1 MSKNVYA
8 TPAVL
13 TTEDNKPSCTQSNEH
28 TNDFFAQSN
37 DDKNPWVTRTNEARR
52 TLTAPRLERTSNVD
66 MHAAPLAHEPH
77 LLAEQHLN
85 EPFLPEEKSERD
97 QERSRSTTAEP
108 ISAAIHSSP
117 PPVSS
122 GKLAHVHAHTLVEA
136 PPEMATKDTA
146 TAAAV
151 AVAAAAAAKAART
164 RPHSETA
171 SALERRAPQS
181 EALPPTSH
189 AAEERQSASTQQ
201 LLRRLEEVSE
211 EDGEDGDRARGVN
224 NMFSPSPHKR
234 ARTCIPWLQQE
245 ISVRQGQEEGGA
257 GGVVGEEDWEDEEE
271 DESSAECAVCRSR
284 ADAPRMLLCDGQFQC
299 GGGGGSAIGCVS
311 LPSVCAVIVRLVLT
325 RTGARRQGALTL
337 LRASLNCDFIPS
349 GFAK

>member
-52 TLTAPRLERTSNVD
+52 TLTASRLERTSD
-66 MHAAPLAHEPH
+66 ADRHAAPLAHQPH

-85 EPFLPEEKSERD
+85 EPFLPKEKSEGD
-97 QERSRSTTAEP
+97 QERSRSTAAEP
-108 ISAAIHSSP
+108 SSAALHFSP
-117 PPVSS
+117 PPIPS
-122 GKLAHVHAHTLVEA
+122 GKLEHVHAHTLIEV

-146 TAAAV
+146 TAVVV
-151 AVAAAAAAKAART
+151 AVAAAAKAARA

-171 SALERRAPQS
+171 SAHERRAPQS
-181 EALPPTSH
+181 VSPTSH

-211 EDGEDGDRARGVN
+211 EDGGDGDRARGVN
-224 NMFSPSPHKR
+224 HMFSPSPHKR

-245 ISVRQGQEEGGA
+245 VSVRQGQEEGGA

-284 ADAPRMLLCDGQFQC
+284 ADAPRMLLCDGQFLC
-299 GGGGGSAIGCVS
+299 GVWGGSAIGCVS

-325 RTGARRQGALTL
+325 HTGARRQGALTL
-337 LRASLNCDFIPS
+337 LHASQNCDFTPS
-349 GFAK
+349 GCAK